1 MKWLDKKRELTRKRP
16 QLFLFISFI
25 KGTIASLL
33 IYHFLIL

>member
-16 QLFLFISFI
+16 QLFIYFI
-25 KGTIASLL
+25 KVTIAGLL